1 MKHLYDAG
9 LPPRA
14 NTLPVLIFVALIF
27 CTLLTGSGGTAA
39 DIAAVN
45 STAKTFP
52 DRMVMS
58 IDIRVLILPLIT
70 PSFSAWLR
78 YRLGY
83 LWLRIITLHIHQH
96 LPLPLPR

>member
-1 MKHLYDAG
+1 MKQLYDAG
-9 LPPRA
+9 LPPHV
-14 NTLPVLIFVALIF
+14 NTLPVLIFVALIL

-39 DIAAVN
+39 DIASVN

-58 IDIRVLILPLIT
+58 LDILDPKSSPVII

-78 YRLGY
+78 YRLGH
-83 LWLRIITLHIHQH
+83 LWLRIITFRIH
-96 LPLPLPR
+96 